1 MKKFVILFL
10 LLIPFASHAQTSTTP
25 AAEITRVQIEAP
37 QIEITAPDI
46 NIEVASL
53 TPKVEAE
60 TFAVDITSAE
70 VIARPLPTEE
80 DIRCMQQNL
89 YFEAR
94 NEGEKG
100 MEAVAAVTINRTQDS
115 RWPPTVCGVVHEQ
128 KVKGIC
134 QFSWVCDKRLRGGP
148 KLKRE
153 AEISA
158 WELAGHIARVALTTN
173 LVSIVG
179 NATHYHA
186 TYVHP
191 KWANHLDRIVRIGAH
206 IFYREL

>member
-10 LLIPFASHAQTSTTP
+10 LLIPFATLAQTSTTP
-25 AAEITRVQIEAP
+25 AAEISLIQIEAP
-37 QIEITAPDI
+37 QIEIVAPDI
-46 NIEVASL
+46 NLEVATL
-53 TPKVEAE
+53 APKVEAE
-60 TFAVDITSAE
+60 TFAIETTTAV
-70 VIARPLPTEE
+70 VVRPLPTEE

-94 NEGEKG
+94 NEGERG
-100 MEAVAAVTINRTQDS
+100 MEAVAQVTINRTRDS

-134 QFSWVCDKRLRGGP
+134 QFSWVCDKKLRGGP

-158 WELAGHIARVALTTN
+158 WKLAGQIARLALTSN
-173 LVSIVG
+173 FVSLVG

-206 IFYREL
+206 IFYRE